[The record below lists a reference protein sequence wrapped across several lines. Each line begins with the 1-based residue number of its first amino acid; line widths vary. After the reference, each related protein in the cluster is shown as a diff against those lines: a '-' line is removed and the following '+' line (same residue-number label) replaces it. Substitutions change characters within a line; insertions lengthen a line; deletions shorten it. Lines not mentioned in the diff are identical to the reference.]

1 MLPKPFDSFRVEK
14 HAGER
19 KDFGL
24 PENSTYPL
32 KGVTYPVNYGEIEGY
47 VAEDGAFLDV
57 FMGTNGD
64 LNGYIVVARPEVDD
78 GEHKFYLYLTGEE
91 EQALL
96 KEFEPV
102 LMEHGRFE
110 TYDELLQAIEP
121 FRQTQSKS

>member
-14 HAGER
+14 QAGER

-47 VAEDGAFLDV
+47 IAEDGALLDV
-57 FMGTNGD
+57 FMGTDGD
-64 LNGYIVVARPEVDD
+64 LNGFIVVARPEIDG
-78 GEHKFYLYLTGEE
+78 GEHKFYLHLTDEE
-91 EQALL
+91 EQAVL

-110 TYDELLQAIEP
+110 SVEALIHAIKP
-121 FRQTQSKS
+121 FKQERAS